1 MLRFNG
7 SDRDGSEIAAARATS
22 ASKNGAEGPSV
33 ETLASS
39 GNGDRPRLRN
49 RIRQVARPGRSPRL
63 RRIEARRRTLSL
75 SSPEE
80 LQVELSR
87 SRRYGHRFALMRIPR
102 ARGAG
107 AKAGPN
113 GDGDAAVAPGPNGD
127 GDVAVTISSL
137 VRRVDRVWSDG
148 ADVYLLLPECDGAMA
163 EGMLAR
169 IRERLAEF
177 LSEEARLAISSAVFP
192 DDGFTSG
199 ALLGALD
206 RRSVTSVSQK
216 AQIVPSP
223 PTPEAQIVP
232 SPPTPEAPVA

>member
-107 AKAGPN
+107 AKA
-113 GDGDAAVAPGPNGD
+113 GPNGD

>member
-1 MLRFNG
+1 
-7 SDRDGSEIAAARATS
+7 
-22 ASKNGAEGPSV
+22 
-33 ETLASS
+33 
-39 GNGDRPRLRN
+39 
-49 RIRQVARPGRSPRL
+49 
-63 RRIEARRRTLSL
+63 
-75 SSPEE
+75 
-80 LQVELSR
+80 
-87 SRRYGHRFALMRIPR
+87 
-102 ARGAG
+102 
-107 AKAGPN
+107 
-113 GDGDAAVAPGPNGD
+113 
-127 GDVAVTISSL
+127 
-137 VRRVDRVWSDG
+137 
-148 ADVYLLLPECDGAMA
+148 MA